1 MTAYWINTFIDVSDE
16 AKLARYV
23 ELAGPAMRAAGG
35 RFLARGNPAFVFE
48 GGTALRTTIIEF
60 DSVEAAVDAYNSSAY
75 QEALRALG
83 DGARRDI
90 RIVEG
95 I

>member
-1 MTAYWINTFIDVSDE
+1 MAAYWINTFIDVSDE

-75 QEALRALG
+75 QRGAPRAWRRCLG
-83 DGARRDI
+83 FPP
-90 RIVEG
+90 
-95 I
+95 

>member
-1 MTAYWINTFIDVSDE
+1 MTAYWINTLIDINDE
-16 AKLARYV
+16 ANLARYV
-23 ELAGPAMRAAGG
+23 ELAGPALRAAGG
-35 RFLARGNPAFVFE
+35 RFLARGTPAHVFE

-60 DSVEAAVDAYNSSAY
+60 NTVQAAVDAYNSSGY

-83 DGARRDI
+83 DRARRDI

-95 I
+95 L